1 MITRRFIMKKVLSVF
16 LILTMM
22 LASVLA
28 VIPASAAEA
37 TLTTDKDVYV
47 AGEPI
52 LVSASS
58 DNAAGTDW
66 VGIAP
71 KGIFSGGALAWEY
84 VRNIGKSYDITK
96 SPNGSSSGIIASY
109 KNYPAGEY
117 VVYLIANDKS
127 LTRAIGTDA
136 VIAQKEIKIVP
147 KNSTLLKAPTA
158 VTYEIDDATSGLAD
172 GTLKITL
179 PANHNADDIYMWWAN
194 EDGKLEDYTRLAR
207 FKVPS
212 KATTEIT
219 YKITPKTL
227 IPAEATK
234 LLVYTFNDTLGV
246 SAECFEVVLPEGA
259 GYDFPEEDPITEFQ
273 IVSDI
278 HIGYAAVPYEFNFRS
293 ALEDMAKNSPNS
305 VGIFS
310 NGDIIDRG
318 ENISLWHEL
327 WSIYDSVE
335 GAPDFFPGIGNHEY
349 IGLHYESGLSSF
361 LNKAQWPEEY
371 IDDKPDG
378 VPYYDV
384 WVNGYHYIF
393 LASTTLGCKIG
404 DEQYD
409 WFEACLEN
417 KVDDRPVFVFLHQ
430 SMKDTVA
437 GSSESEGWWQLEDDA
452 RMREIFSKHPE
463 IFFFNGH
470 SHWVLDSYNTMYG
483 GGENAAMFNTSSV
496 GYLWHAYDV
505 PWGEHQDGSE
515 GYYVRVYKDRVL
527 LLGRDFINGK
537 WVSSAQ
543 FVVNERYTDETKT
556 PDFKDPV
563 NTEKLEAL
571 ISEVE
576 TLKAEDYTEKS
587 WSTFSAAL
595 VAAKEALTS
604 EKQSVVNAALTDLRR
619 AKNSLVAKKEEEKD
633 TTTVTEA
640 PTDAPIATD
649 ETGGGCGSSFSALGV
664 LLACAAGVAVVATKK
679 RR

>member
-1 MITRRFIMKKVLSVF
+1 
-16 LILTMM
+16 
-22 LASVLA
+22 
-28 VIPASAAEA
+28 
-37 TLTTDKDVYV
+37 
-47 AGEPI
+47 
-52 LVSASS
+52 
-58 DNAAGTDW
+58 
-66 VGIAP
+66 
-71 KGIFSGGALAWEY
+71 
-84 VRNIGKSYDITK
+84 
-96 SPNGSSSGIIASY
+96 
-109 KNYPAGEY
+109 
-117 VVYLIANDKS
+117 
-127 LTRAIGTDA
+127 
-136 VIAQKEIKIVP
+136 
-147 KNSTLLKAPTA
+147 
-158 VTYEIDDATSGLAD
+158 
-172 GTLKITL
+172 
-179 PANHNADDIYMWWAN
+179 
-194 EDGKLEDYTRLAR
+194 
-207 FKVPS
+207 
-212 KATTEIT
+212 
-219 YKITPKTL
+219 
-227 IPAEATK
+227 
-234 LLVYTFNDTLGV
+234 
-246 SAECFEVVLPEGA
+246 
-259 GYDFPEEDPITEFQ
+259 
-273 IVSDI
+273 
-278 HIGYAAVPYEFNFRS
+278 
-293 ALEDMAKNSPNS
+293 
-305 VGIFS
+305 
-310 NGDIIDRG
+310 
-318 ENISLWHEL
+318 
-327 WSIYDSVE
+327 
-335 GAPDFFPGIGNHEY
+335 
-349 IGLHYESGLSSF
+349 
-361 LNKAQWPEEY
+361 
-371 IDDKPDG
+371 
-378 VPYYDV
+378 
-384 WVNGYHYIF
+384 
-393 LASTTLGCKIG
+393 
-404 DEQYD
+404 
-409 WFEACLEN
+409 
-417 KVDDRPVFVFLHQ
+417 
-430 SMKDTVA
+430 MKDTVA